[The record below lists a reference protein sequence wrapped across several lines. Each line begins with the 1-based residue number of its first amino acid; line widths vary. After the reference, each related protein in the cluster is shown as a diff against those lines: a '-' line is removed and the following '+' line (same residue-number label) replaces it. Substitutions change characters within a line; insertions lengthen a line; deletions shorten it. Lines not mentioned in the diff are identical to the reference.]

1 MKQVFQN
8 YDGLYG
14 DHHAVILPDFVQL
27 ERIETRSYQHKWVIK
42 PHIHTQLFQ
51 LFCVETGH
59 GTIWSETGELPFCG
73 PCLLLIPENTLHGLQ
88 FLVETTGFVL
98 TLSASFIDE
107 LTTKTPAI
115 SLETT
120 HCQIVNLE
128 HQLDW
133 FAYLTALLNRLAD
146 ETADNLPG
154 RAFVVQA
161 LLAALLTDVF
171 RYVKQQIRPDFA
183 QKNRRLT
190 ILRSFQKSIRQG
202 RDPQKNIALYAQE
215 QHITAVHLNRV
226 CRDLMQKS
234 AMQVVYDYF
243 LTEAR
248 NYLIHSD
255 YTVAEVA
262 YRLNFSDPAYFSRL
276 FKKQTGLTPSSFRQT
291 NQAGVLGA

>member
-1 MKQVFQN
+1 MKQVIQN

-14 DHHAVILPDFVQL
+14 EQHAVILPDFVQI
-27 ERIETRSYQHKWVIK
+27 ERIETRSFQHKWVIK

-51 LFCVETGH
+51 LFCVETGN
-59 GTIWSETGELPFCG
+59 GTVWSDAGEIPFCG
-73 PCLLLIPENTLHGLQ
+73 PCLLLFPENTLHGLRYE
-88 FLVETTGFVL
+88 VETTGFVL
-98 TLSASFIDE
+98 TISASFIDE
-107 LTTKTPAI
+107 LTTKIPAI

-120 HCQIVNLE
+120 QNQAISL
-128 HQLDW
+128 QQQPAW
-133 FAYLTALLNRLAD
+133 FAYLTTLLNRLSD
-146 ETADNLPG
+146 ETADTLLG

-171 RYVKQQIRPDFA
+171 RYVKQQIKPDFA

-190 ILRSFQKSIRQG
+190 ILRLFQKSIRHS
-202 RDPQKNIALYAQE
+202 RDPQKNIAHYADE

-262 YRLNFSDPAYFSRL
+262 YRLNFTDPAYFSRL
-276 FKKQTGLTPSSFRQT
+276 FKKQTGSTPKAFRQA
-291 NQAGVLGA
+291 NQVGC